1 MRIGSSLRA
10 IPQTDTGLAS
20 VASASINPIEDK
32 DMRTAFIRLP
42 QMLGPIA
49 LATLLCCSAAANAA
63 DDQMSLTGLKDVKVA
78 FDIKEGDA
86 KLLLSRL
93 DVIDETRQSLIRQGV
108 TPHFILAFRGP
119 ATRLVQTDED
129 KIKPEDRGMAA
140 KVATRIKEMSS
151 APGVDGFEQCAV
163 AAREQGTKTE
173 LVLPQIRVVG
183 NGFISLMAYQAKG
196 YAYIA
201 P

>member
-1 MRIGSSLRA
+1 
-10 IPQTDTGLAS
+10 
-20 VASASINPIEDK
+20 
-32 DMRTAFIRLP
+32 MRTAFIRLP

-49 LATLLCCSAAANAA
+49 LMALLFCSTGVKGA

-119 ATRLVQTDED
+119 ATRLVQTDEE
-129 KIKPEDRGMAA
+129 KIKPEDRVMAA
-140 KVATRIKEMSS
+140 KVATRIKEMSG